1 MEQKFFIIALLA
13 LIALV
18 GRAQELRTNEPT
30 LDDYLQ
36 LLNAKGY
43 IAYSF
48 DMKDFK
54 DKSVEPVVMEY
65 ANGKETKEAKDILG
79 FSLSFP
85 IEEKLVI
92 GFAPSSNDSTY
103 VYSFQSIGGGGFNAT
118 LKLQPVY
125 APEMPTEQSYRYESR
140 PFELTSPVEMGKLI
154 PLVLFGSYWYEPE
167 TGVSRFCG
175 ESLIKPDLSSEI
187 IKSIPHFYILGIKI
201 H

>member
-1 MEQKFFIIALLA
+1 MLA
-13 LIALV
+13 LVALA
-18 GRAQELRTNEPT
+18 GQAQEIRTNEPT

-54 DKSVEPVVMEY
+54 GKQYEPVVMEY
-65 ANGKETKEAKDILG
+65 AKGQEANDVLG
-79 FSLSFP
+79 FSFSFP
-85 IEEKLVI
+85 IGDKLVI

-103 VYSFQSIGGGGFNAT
+103 VYSFQSVGGGGFNAT

-125 APEMPTEQSYRYESR
+125 APEMPTKQAYRYESR
-140 PFELTSPVEMGKLI
+140 PFELVAPVETGKLI
-154 PLVLFGSYWYEPE
+154 PLVLFGSYWYEEE

-175 ESLIKPDLSSEI
+175 DKQIKPDLSSDL
-187 IKSIPHFYILGIKI
+187 IKSIPHFYVLGIRI
-201 H
+201 I